1 MLHTLAAGVYAGGQM
16 SQPRHAEP
24 PEMAISDHYQL
35 GLPAWGFPGWR
46 DRYFAAKPSQLAG
59 YARVFNT
66 VEGNTSFYRVPDRG
80 QVSRWHAD
88 VAGTDFQFCF
98 KLPREVTHD
107 RRPDADVLGA
117 FLRAV
122 EPLGDNLGP
131 LLVQFPAT
139 VGPSQLPQ
147 VRELLSHLPA
157 AFRFALEVRHPAFF
171 EQPEL
176 LEDLLDEHN
185 AGRVVMDTRP
195 LYLGD
200 RSHPEV
206 LAALHKKPDLP
217 VLTEVCNGLAFVR
230 LILHPDFSANDE
242 YLDEWATRTAA
253 WLDAGHDVFMMIHCP
268 NNLYCPEFAEE
279 FHRTLQAQPGMA
291 ELPPLS
297 PWPVPQQA
305 QLL

>member
-1 MLHTLAAGVYAGGQM
+1 
-16 SQPRHAEP
+16 
-24 PEMAISDHYQL
+24 MAISDQYRL

-46 DRYFAAKPSQLAG
+46 DRYFAAQPSQLTG

-66 VEGNTSFYRVPDRG
+66 VEGNTSFYRVPDRS
-80 QVSRWHAD
+80 QISRWKTD
-88 VAGTDFQFCF
+88 VAGTDFRFCF

-107 RRPDADVLGA
+107 HRPDADALGA

-139 VGPSQLPQ
+139 VGPAQLPQ
-147 VRELLSHLPA
+147 IRELLSHLPA
-157 AFRFALEVRHPAFF
+157 GFRFVLEVRHPAFF
-171 EQPEL
+171 DQPEL
-176 LEDLLDEHN
+176 LEELLETYR

-195 LYLGD
+195 LYRGD

-217 VLTEVCNGLAFVR
+217 VLPDAYNGLAFVR
-230 LILHPDFSANDE
+230 LILHPDVSVNGP
-242 YLDEWATRTAA
+242 YIGEWAARTAA
-253 WLDAGHDVFMMIHCP
+253 WLGVGHEVFMMVHCP
-268 NNLYCPEFAEE
+268 NNLHCPEFAAL
-279 FHRTLQAQPGMA
+279 FHETLLVQPGMSA
-291 ELPPLS
+291 LAPLV
-297 PWPVPQQA
+297 PWSVPQQA